1 VDEPGV
7 HGVVAPALMIAAKA
21 IAGGCL
27 VVAFSMLSNRLKPKM
42 LAGLFS
48 GAPSVAL
55 TSLGLTAFAMG
66 SGKASVAATSM
77 IAGAAGMVVFCA
89 VAMAMEQKVGAI
101 TSSALAWMSWAFAA
115 GAVFWFFLR

>member
-1 VDEPGV
+1 
-7 HGVVAPALMIAAKA
+7 MIAAKA

-27 VVAFSMLSNRLKPKM
+27 VVAFSMLSDRLKPKT

-55 TSLGLTAFAMG
+55 ASLGLTALAMG
-66 SGKASVAATSM
+66 SGKTAVSATSM
-77 IAGAAGMVVFCA
+77 IAGAAGMVAFCA
-89 VAMAMEQKVGAI
+89 VAIALEQKVGAI
-101 TSSALAWMSWAFAA
+101 TSSAMAWISWAAVA

>member
-1 VDEPGV
+1 
-7 HGVVAPALMIAAKA
+7 MIAAKA

-27 VVAFSMLSNRLKPKM
+27 VVAFSMLSDRLKPKT

-55 TSLGLTAFAMG
+55 ASLGLTALAMG
-66 SGKASVAATSM
+66 SGKTALAATSM
-77 IAGAAGMVVFCA
+77 IAGAAGMVAFCA
-89 VAMAMEQKVGAI
+89 VAIALEQKVGAI
-101 TSSALAWMSWAFAA
+101 TSSAMAWISWAAVA